1 MCSKIIKKNLAYTIY
16 KKAIFKSFLIHRKI
30 VRKKTCMKIY
40 AKFVIK
46 QNNIENV
53 KCLNEIPKRKYEI
66 YLKTKYTK
74 KK

>member
-1 MCSKIIKKNLAYTIY
+1 
-16 KKAIFKSFLIHRKI
+16 
-30 VRKKTCMKIY
+30 MKIY

-53 KCLNEIPKRKYEI
+53 KCLNEIPKRKYKI